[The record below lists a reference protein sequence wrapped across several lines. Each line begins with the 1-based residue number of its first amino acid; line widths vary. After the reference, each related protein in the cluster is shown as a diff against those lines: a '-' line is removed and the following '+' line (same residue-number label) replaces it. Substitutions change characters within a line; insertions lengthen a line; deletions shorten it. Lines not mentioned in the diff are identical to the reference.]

1 MTSTVY
7 TNAHIIDPANT
18 IDTLGSLVT
27 EDGIIT
33 AVGADV
39 TSPKSAEIVECDGRI
54 LCPGFIDMR
63 AHAVETEAALAGGIT
78 TLILQPDQTTTIDHD
93 SAVERIISKAKAS
106 KSLKVYPMGAATKGM
121 QGDEIAEIG
130 KMLASGAVAITDCR
144 KSIANAQVMRRLMEY
159 SKYFDCLTVQFAQ
172 EPSLADNGVAHEG
185 HIATQ
190 MGLNSIPAIAEA
202 IQIERDALLA
212 EATGARLHIALVSS
226 RQGLKAIKAAK
237 DRGVNITCS
246 VAPHYLQL
254 NHNAMEGYR
263 TFAKVSPPLREEED
277 RLALIEALADGTIDT
292 LVSDHDPRS
301 ADVKRLPFAQAAT
314 GVIGFETM
322 LATALSCV
330 HAGQIT
336 MTKLIA
342 ALTSNPAK
350 ILGLKSGNLAVGM
363 AADITIFDPETPWK
377 IEADKLI
384 SADKNTAFDTL
395 PCQGKVWMTISD
407 GTCVYKG

>member
-7 TNAHIIDPANT
+7 TNARIIDPANT
-18 IDTLGSLVT
+18 IDMLGSLVT
-27 EDGIIT
+27 KDGVVT

-39 TSPKSAEIVECDGRI
+39 TSPKGAEIVECDGRI

-93 SAVERIISKAKAS
+93 SAVERIISRAKTS
-106 KSLKVYPMGAATKGM
+106 QSLKVYPMGAATKGM

-159 SKYFDCLTVQFAQ
+159 CKYFDCLTVQFAQ
-172 EPSLADNGVAHEG
+172 EPALADNGVAHEG
-185 HIATQ
+185 YIATQ
-190 MGLNSIPAIAEA
+190 MGLNGIPAIAEA
-202 IQIERDALLA
+202 IQIERDASLA
-212 EATGARLHIALVSS
+212 EITGARLHIALVSS

-292 LVSDHDPRS
+292 LVSDHDPLS

-322 LATALSCV
+322 LATALSPV
-330 HAGQIT
+330 HAGQVT
-336 MTKLIA
+336 MTRLVA

-350 ILGLKSGNLAVGM
+350 ILGLDSGNLAVGM
-363 AADITIFDPETPWK
+363 VADITIFDPETPWR
-377 IEADKLI
+377 IEADNLI

>member
-7 TNAHIIDPANT
+7 TNARIIDPANT
-18 IDTLGSLVT
+18 IDMLGSLVT
-27 EDGIIT
+27 EGGFIT
-33 AVGADV
+33 AIGEDV
-39 TSPKSAEIVECDGRI
+39 TSPTHAEIVECDGRI

-106 KSLKVYPMGAATKGM
+106 QSLKVYPMGAATKGM

-144 KSIANAQVMRRLMEY
+144 KPIDNAQVMRRLMEY
-159 SKYFDCLTVQFAQ
+159 CRYFDCLVVQFA
-172 EPSLADNGVAHEG
+172 EESALARDGVAHEG

-190 MGLNSIPAIAEA
+190 MGLNGIPAIAEA
-202 IQIERDALLA
+202 MQIERDALLA

-226 RQGLKAIKAAK
+226 REGLKAVRAAK
-237 DRGVNITCS
+237 GRGVDITCS

-330 HAGQIT
+330 HAGHVT
-336 MTKLIA
+336 MTRLIA
-342 ALTSNPAK
+342 ALTCNPAK
-350 ILGLKSGNLAVGM
+350 ILGLDSGNLAVGRV
-363 AADITIFDPETPWK
+363 ADLTIFDPDTPWR
-377 IEADKLI
+377 IDAENLI

-395 PCQGKVWMTISD
+395 PCQGKVWRTISD
-407 GTCVYKG
+407 GNCVYKG

>member
-7 TNAHIIDPANT
+7 TNARIIDPENT
-18 IDTLGSLVT
+18 IDMLGSVVT
-27 EDGIIT
+27 EGGLIT
-33 AVGADV
+33 AIGENV
-39 TSPKSAEIVECDGRI
+39 TTPTHAEIVECDGRI

-78 TLILQPDQTTTIDHD
+78 TLILQPDQTTTIDTD
-93 SAVERIISKAKAS
+93 SAVERIISKAKS
-106 KSLKVYPMGAATKGM
+106 SQSLKVYPMGAATKGM
-121 QGDEIAEIG
+121 QGAEIAEIG

-144 KSIANAQVMRRLMEY
+144 KPIDNAQVMRRLMEY
-159 SKYFDCLTVQFAQ
+159 CKYFDCLIVQFA
-172 EPSLADNGVAHEG
+172 EEFALARDGVAHEG

-190 MGLNSIPAIAEA
+190 MGLNGIPAIAEA
-202 IQIERDALLA
+202 MQIERDALLA

-226 RQGLKAIKAAK
+226 REGLKAVRAAK
-237 DRGVNITCS
+237 DRGVDITCS

-277 RLALIEALADGTIDT
+277 RLALIEALEDGTIDT

-322 LATALSCV
+322 LATALSSV
-330 HAGQIT
+330 HAGHVT
-336 MTKLIA
+336 MRRLIA
-342 ALTSNPAK
+342 ALTCNPAK
-350 ILGLKSGNLAVGM
+350 ILGLDSGNLAVGRV
-363 AADITIFDPETPWK
+363 ADLTIFDPDTPWR
-377 IEADKLI
+377 IEADNLI

-395 PCQGKVWMTISD
+395 PCQGKVWRTISD
-407 GTCVYKG
+407 GNCVYKG